1 MPDVLVEVRGSW
13 LGARRTQF
21 LNATHAAL
29 VAALR
34 TPADDKVVR
43 LVEHQPEHFMIP
55 ESAGER
61 FTRIEIVMFK
71 GRSLP
76 AKRALY
82 QSIVRSLEPF
92 GIPKEDVKIVLVE
105 VPPENVGLRG
115 GKAACD
121 VDLGYQ
127 INV

>member
-1 MPDVLVEVRGSW
+1 
-13 LGARRTQF
+13 
-21 LNATHAAL
+21 
-29 VAALR
+29 
-34 TPADDKVVR
+34 
-43 LVEHQPEHFMIP
+43 MIP